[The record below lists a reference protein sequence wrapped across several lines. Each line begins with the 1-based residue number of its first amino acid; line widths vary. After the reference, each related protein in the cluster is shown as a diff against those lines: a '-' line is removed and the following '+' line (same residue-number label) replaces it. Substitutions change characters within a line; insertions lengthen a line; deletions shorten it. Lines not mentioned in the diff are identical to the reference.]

1 MAAGAA
7 PAPET
12 KADTKTGVA
21 ETSEGQ
27 SVTLK
32 QRFERLLHK
41 IFHGRE
47 EYAGWRQ

>member
-12 KADTKTGVA
+12 KVDTKPETA
-21 ETSEGQ
+21 EMSEGQ
-27 SVTLK
+27 PMSFK

-41 IFHGRE
+41 IFAGRE
-47 EYAGWRQ
+47 EFSGWRQ